1 MAQKKLMGRNTIPLV
16 GVVGAGMKLS
26 RRKYELGTFN
36 H

>member
-1 MAQKKLMGRNTIPLV
+1 MAQKKLMDRNIIPLA

-26 RRKYELGTFN
+26 RRKYELRTFN